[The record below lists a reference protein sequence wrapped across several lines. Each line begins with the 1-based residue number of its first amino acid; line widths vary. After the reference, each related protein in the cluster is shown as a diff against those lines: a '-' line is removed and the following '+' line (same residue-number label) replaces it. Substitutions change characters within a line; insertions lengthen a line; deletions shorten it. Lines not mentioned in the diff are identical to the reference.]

1 MIEILNL
8 EKKFRNNKEDRI
20 IFSGFNFL
28 VNKGEVVGLFGPN
41 GSGKTTLLNILSG
54 VDTSFRGHKKLSS
67 KRIAYMHQDPSATL
81 APWFTCEKN
90 ILLARE
96 FHNLDIE
103 SGKVLLKKLSD
114 ELRINF
120 SLQQHPFSL
129 SGGQRQIVT
138 LIRSLIIEPD
148 ILLLDEPFSALDI
161 EKREDLIGVLSKHF
175 SQGMTVIIC
184 SHRGDEVKSIINR
197 AITFD
202 KAPVKVEK
210 DILQKDF
217 QSREKFEVAI
227 SKITF
232 KKNENEI

>member
-8 EKKFRNNKEDRI
+8 EKMFRNNKEEKI
-20 IFSGFNFL
+20 IFSGFNFS
-28 VNKGEVVGLFGPN
+28 VGKGDVVGLFGPN

-54 VDTSFRGHKKLSS
+54 VDTSFKGHKKLNS

-103 SGKVLLKKLSD
+103 SGKILLKKLSD

-120 SLQQHPFSL
+120 SLQQYPFSL

-148 ILLLDEPFSALDI
+148 ILFLDEPFSALDI
-161 EKREDLIGVLSKHF
+161 EKREDLNIVLSKHF

-184 SHRGDEVKSIINR
+184 SHRGDDVKKIINR

-202 KAPVKVEK
+202 KAPVKVER
-210 DILQKDF
+210 DIFQKDF
-217 QSREKFEVAI
+217 QSREVFEEAVSTI
-227 SKITF
+227 RF
-232 KKNENEI
+232 KKYDGEI